1 VQSFDFQNN
10 LGFQHLDFVAEPEYA
25 LGINEAQA
33 FSPVHVVSFSNSNG
47 EKMLQT
53 STKVD
58 LKSANEM
65 KEGE

>member
-1 VQSFDFQNN
+1 MQSFDFQNN
-10 LGFQHLDFVAEPEYA
+10 LGFQYLDFVAEPEYV
-25 LGINEAQA
+25 LGMNEAQA
-33 FSPVHVVSFSNSNG
+33 FLPAHVVSFSNSHG

-65 KEGE
+65 KGGQ